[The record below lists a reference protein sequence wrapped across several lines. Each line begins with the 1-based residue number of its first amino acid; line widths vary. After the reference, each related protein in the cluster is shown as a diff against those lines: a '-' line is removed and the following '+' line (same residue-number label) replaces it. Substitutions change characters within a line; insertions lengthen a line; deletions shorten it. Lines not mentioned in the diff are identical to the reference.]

1 MLVLIKVYLASPTK
15 VTDFDHLLFVY
26 QKIFWL
32 KIPMNEA
39 MFMHEINSSH
49 SLNEIPKCVSFIEA
63 FIFRNSL
70 EQVLFLNIFH
80 DKVEMFAILQVGI
93 EAHNVYMLELLVNF
107 NLPLKRLEHLRLH
120 QAFF

>member
-1 MLVLIKVYLASPTK
+1 
-15 VTDFDHLLFVY
+15 
-26 QKIFWL
+26 
-32 KIPMNEA
+32 MNKA

-63 FIFRNSL
+63 FIFGNSL

-93 EAHNVYMLELLVNF
+93 EAHNVYMLEEI
-107 NLPLKRLEHLRLH
+107 KSKES
-120 QAFF
+120 